1 MLRYNNQNTNSVGH
15 QDGNDA
21 DALRKRS
28 SPATRSATL
37 LALTLRWM
45 LGAFDEEAL
54 ALAAVHS
61 FGAHVR
67 NKAVSRWSGHS
78 ISQGG
83 KIDTVSISGPSFL
96 HVPSK
101 VAT

>member
-1 MLRYNNQNTNSVGH
+1 MTLTPCV
-15 QDGNDA
+15 
-21 DALRKRS
+21 KRS

-83 KIDTVSISGPSFL
+83 KSDTGSISGPSFL